1 MIMIIQEQLDD
12 LVEEL
17 NNYYMELQQLGFDQD
32 TIFAAFA
39 IMAASLSGK
48 KVKRNKS
55 SDVIKERMKELKV
68 LNSRM
73 NKSIH

>member
-1 MIMIIQEQLDD
+1 MIIQEQLDD